1 MSHSLQPPGLP
12 ALLRVL
18 SDVDGLAVFDA
29 GPQWTVVTWG
39 EGPRVEHGADWQ
51 AQARALLTGRRSD
64 PALPFSGGL
73 VGWIGYEAGRVMER
87 MPDPR
92 SPRPLAD
99 LMLWR
104 TEGALCL
111 DRQADQWHISGSRR
125 FREQAA
131 SRLADAHMPLSRSPP
146 ATPHAPP
153 SEAADRYQ
161 QGVRR
166 ILKAIAAGDVYQT
179 CLAWEHT
186 VPAMSD
192 PVASWISLRAHNPAL
207 RGALLRHRGDYIL
220 SNSPELFLQIDRT
233 GDALTALS
241 IPIKGTAR
249 CSEGETG
256 RLALWESAKERAEL
270 TMIVDLVRND
280 LGRVARP
287 GSVHAA
293 PRRLR
298 RCGDLL
304 HAEQPVT
311 ATLED
316 GRDALDAVGAA
327 FPPGS
332 VTGAP
337 KVAAMSLI
345 GELESRPRGVYTGSI
360 GFFGDDGRAH
370 LSVAI
375 RTATV
380 TDQTCRFH
388 IGAGIVADSNPE
400 REWTETLA
408 KGHAL
413 GHWLGAP

>member
-1 MSHSLQPPGLP
+1 MSHSPQPELSAILG
-12 ALLRVL
+12 ALSNVE
-18 SDVDGLAVFDA
+18 GLAVFDV

-39 EGPRVEHGADWQ
+39 EGPFVEFSTDWQ
-51 AQARALLTGRRSD
+51 EQARALLTGHRSD

-87 MPDPR
+87 MPEPV
-92 SPRPLAD
+92 SPRPLPD

-111 DRQADQWHISGSRR
+111 DRQTGRWHTSGSSA
-125 FREQAA
+125 FQDQAA
-131 SRLADAHMPLSRSPP
+131 SILAAAHTTHRRASPATPRSPP
-146 ATPHAPP
+146 AGVAG
-153 SEAADRYQ
+153 RYQ
-161 QGVRR
+161 QGVHR
-166 ILKAIAAGDVYQT
+166 ILEAIAAGDVYQT
-179 CLAWEHT
+179 CLAWENT
-186 VPAMSD
+186 VPAMPD
-192 PVASWISLRAHNPAL
+192 PVGSWLNLRTHNPAL
-207 RGALLRHRGDYIL
+207 RGALLRQRGAHIL
-220 SNSPELFLQIDRT
+220 SNSPELFLQIDHA
-233 GDALTALS
+233 GEALTALS

-249 CSEGETG
+249 CREGAAG

-280 LGRVARP
+280 LGRIARP

-316 GRDALDAVGAA
+316 GRDALDVVSAA

-380 TDQTCRFH
+380 TDETCRFH
-388 IGAGIVADSNPE
+388 IGAGIVADSDPE
-400 REWTETLA
+400 REWIETLA
-408 KGHAL
+408 KGVAL